1 MKYNKLW
8 KIGFLACKNS
18 GFNPLL
24 LLLAGQKK
32 KKRRWVK
39 HLVAFKWISLML
51 LLRNSLE
58 SLLMCWSLD
67 VTACLGVLDTKWLVD
82 FLFACSNSM
91 LDVKQKLRLTH
102 YFLPF

>member
-24 LLLAGQKK
+24 LLLLLAGQKK

-39 HLVAFKWISLML
+39 H
-51 LLRNSLE
+51 
-58 SLLMCWSLD
+58 
-67 VTACLGVLDTKWLVD
+67 
-82 FLFACSNSM
+82 
-91 LDVKQKLRLTH
+91 
-102 YFLPF
+102 